1 MSPAAA
7 AARSPS
13 PIRDFAAALHSRYM
27 SRPRGSRGTL
37 RNTRAGQFAIARTM
51 PVARGPGHAHAPS
64 SATRQF
70 ITSNRAPLEHV
81 AVVAG
86 LAGNAKLPAPVE
98 FCHQRRHGHDRSAP
112 AILERSPHA
121 WLLAELDQVSRGWKR
136 QLEASA
142 LAARQRLARRHPD

>member
-27 SRPRGSRGTL
+27 SRPRGSRG
-37 RNTRAGQFAIARTM
+37 NTTQHQGRTVRYRSNNAGGPRPRSGPRALLRAGPAL
-51 PVARGPGHAHAPS
+51 
-64 SATRQF
+64 
-70 ITSNRAPLEHV
+70 TSNRAHLEHV

-86 LAGNAKLPAPVE
+86 LAGNAKLPAAVE
-98 FCHQRRHGHDRSAP
+98 FCHHRHHGHDRPAP

>member
-37 RNTRAGQFAIARTM
+37 RNTRAGRFAIARTM
-51 PVARGPGHAHAPS
+51 PGARGPGPATPPSPPRGPPPLPRAGPAP
-64 SATRQF
+64 
-70 ITSNRAPLEHV
+70 TSNRAHLEPV
-81 AVVAG
+81 AVVAC
-86 LAGNAKLPAPVE
+86 LAGNAKLPAAVE
-98 FCHQRRHGHDRSAP
+98 FCHHRHHGHVRSAP

-136 QLEASA
+136 QL
-142 LAARQRLARRHPD
+142 